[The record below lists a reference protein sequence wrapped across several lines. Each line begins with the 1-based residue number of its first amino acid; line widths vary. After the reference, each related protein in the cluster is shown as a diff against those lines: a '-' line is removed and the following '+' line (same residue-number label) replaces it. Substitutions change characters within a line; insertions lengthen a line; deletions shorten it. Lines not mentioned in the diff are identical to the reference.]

1 MKDDLTGLDDSKMT
15 KLDWV
20 KAIVG
25 ALIAV
30 PVMYA
35 MMVIIMVL

>member
-1 MKDDLTGLDDSKMT
+1 MKDAKMT

-20 KAIVG
+20 KTIVG
-25 ALIAV
+25 VIVFV
-30 PVMYA
+30 PIWYA